1 MSAKM
6 ARGQTGWLPT
16 LKRWLLIFLV
26 MNLVGAAVALFLEN
40 GLGSDSIGLL
50 CDGLH
55 RMTGLSYGNASMLYN
70 LAIIAAAAVF
80 ARGNLGAGT
89 IVYAL
94 TSGYFIDFYCW
105 LMDPFTLGGKSFPPP
120 LPGFRRGTDLPEPGP
135 GHLNS
140 DESGHERPGCPPDPS
155 LPESK
160 APLRRPADRSRSHLC
175 GHRYPHGRSFRNR
188 NHSLRPPHR
197 HHDQGLHP
205 MSVCSQ
211 QKQIVSLPI
220 DIPADIR
227 RFRRAYN
234 AKSRAPPVPGIIPRD
249 G

>member
-70 LAIIAAAAVF
+70 LAIIAAPAVF

-105 LMDPFTLGGKSFPPP
+105 LMDPFTLGENPFLLRFLGFAVGQIFLSLALAILIQMNLGMNALDALLTRLSQRVK
-120 LPGFRRGTDLPEPGP
+120 LPYAALRTGADLTYVVIGTLMG
-135 GHLNS
+135 GVFGIGTILS
-140 DESGHERPGCPPDPS
+140 VLLTGTMIRAFTRC
-155 LPESK
+155 LFVLSK
-160 APLRRPADRSRSHLC
+160 
-175 GHRYPHGRSFRNR
+175 NR
-188 NHSLRPPHR
+188 
-197 HHDQGLHP
+197 
-205 MSVCSQ
+205 
-211 QKQIVSLPI
+211 
-220 DIPADIR
+220 
-227 RFRRAYN
+227 
-234 AKSRAPPVPGIIPRD
+234 
-249 G
+249 

>member
-105 LMDPFTLGGKSFPPP
+105 LMDPFPLGENPFLLRFLGFAVGQIFLSLALAILIQMNLGMNALDALLTRLSQRVKLPYAALRTGADLTYVVIGTLMGGVF
-120 LPGFRRGTDLPEPGP
+120 GIGTILSVLLTGTMIRAFTRC
-135 GHLNS
+135 LS
-140 DESGHERPGCPPDPS
+140 V
-155 LPESK
+155 LSK
-160 APLRRPADRSRSHLC
+160 
-175 GHRYPHGRSFRNR
+175 NR
-188 NHSLRPPHR
+188 
-197 HHDQGLHP
+197 
-205 MSVCSQ
+205 
-211 QKQIVSLPI
+211 
-220 DIPADIR
+220 
-227 RFRRAYN
+227 
-234 AKSRAPPVPGIIPRD
+234 
-249 G
+249 

>member
-1 MSAKM
+1 MSAKTE
-6 ARGQTGWLPT
+6 RGQKGWLPT

-105 LMDPFTLGGKSFPPP
+105 LMDPFALGENPFLLRFLGFAVGQIFLSLALAILIQMNLGMNALDALLTRLSQRVKLPYAALRTGADLTYVVVGTLMGGVFGIGTILSVLLTGTMIRAFTRC
-120 LPGFRRGTDLPEPGP
+120 LSVRG
-135 GHLNS
+135 
-140 DESGHERPGCPPDPS
+140 
-155 LPESK
+155 K
-160 APLRRPADRSRSHLC
+160 
-175 GHRYPHGRSFRNR
+175 NR
-188 NHSLRPPHR
+188 
-197 HHDQGLHP
+197 
-205 MSVCSQ
+205 
-211 QKQIVSLPI
+211 
-220 DIPADIR
+220 
-227 RFRRAYN
+227 
-234 AKSRAPPVPGIIPRD
+234 
-249 G
+249 

>member
-94 TSGYFIDFYCW
+94 ASRYFIDFHCW
-105 LMDPFTLGGKSFPPP
+105 LMDPFALGGNPFLLRFLGFAVGQIFLSLALAILIQMNLGMNALDALLTRLSQRVK
-120 LPGFRRGTDLPEPGP
+120 LPYAALRTGADLTYVVIGTLMG
-135 GHLNS
+135 GVFGIGTILS
-140 DESGHERPGCPPDPS
+140 VLLTGTMIRAFTRCLSV
-155 LPESK
+155 LSK
-160 APLRRPADRSRSHLC
+160 
-175 GHRYPHGRSFRNR
+175 NR
-188 NHSLRPPHR
+188 
-197 HHDQGLHP
+197 
-205 MSVCSQ
+205 
-211 QKQIVSLPI
+211 
-220 DIPADIR
+220 
-227 RFRRAYN
+227 
-234 AKSRAPPVPGIIPRD
+234 
-249 G
+249 